1 MYDKIIGEIQD
12 QAKRLTELQRSS
24 IDALQNLQD
33 AAGKIIGLGTAIPDV
48 DRSISD
54 LDTLTSTLIKFS
66 EGFRTEKNWAFVPR
80 NWLTDF
86 SEALKNT
93 ANSFENLNTTI
104 ASIDAQHGGMG
115 TIDPATFAIIS
126 KSGTVIDVRKV
137 LGNIAL
143 NVDKAFEG
151 YFRLRSAIS
160 APRLSEFGEL
170 FGIFSTRRAQLDTL
184 SKELATLVDRGIED
198 AKVLK
203 DATDAVKVTQTE
215 IARLRAEVEKDRKS
229 SGESAAES
237 AQKLEAVRAVQKSAD
252 ELNALVTNYQASF
265 TQFQN
270 QLDTRNKTYETQK
283 AAFDSLKAD
292 LDKKDKDVGRL
303 IGQAEDMLTG
313 ATNAGLAG
321 SFSQKQTS
329 TDKELRKARLVY
341 YVSVILLAFLTL
353 PIFLYSLP
361 REFVAEVWRLIFNT
375 DVPALVAAQT
385 PRTFEEHVISLVGRA
400 VFLIPG
406 LLFVRFASVRHA
418 QLFRLREDYT
428 YKYSIAA
435 SVEGFMKQ
443 AKSYADDIAFS
454 SYLQLAYNPTDKMD
468 HKSDDSK
475 MPNPLWEKFITKI
488 EGMPIK
494 KKTAAQQ

>member
-1 MYDKIIGEIQD
+1 MYEKIIGEIQE
-12 QAKRLTELQRSS
+12 QANRLTELQRSS
-24 IDALQNLQD
+24 IDALQNLRNQT
-33 AAGKIIGLGTAIPDV
+33 GNVIGLGAAISDG
-48 DRSISD
+48 DRSVSD
-54 LDTLTSTLIKFS
+54 LDTLTSTLIKFC
-66 EGFRTEKNWAFVPR
+66 EGLTGKNFAFVPR
-80 NWLTDF
+80 SWLIDF
-86 SEALKNT
+86 TEAIKNT
-93 ANSFENLNTTI
+93 ANSFDNLRASI
-104 ASIDAQHGGMG
+104 ASIDAQHGGMAAV
-115 TIDPATFAIIS
+115 DPATFTITT
-126 KSGTVIDVRKV
+126 KSGTTVDIRKV
-137 LGNIAL
+137 LSNISL

-170 FGIFSTRRAQLDTL
+170 FGIFSTRRAQLDSL
-184 SKELATLVDRGIED
+184 SKELAALVDRGVED

-203 DATDAVKVTQTE
+203 AASDAVKGTQVE
-215 IARLRAEVEKDRKS
+215 VARLREEAEKDRKS
-229 SGESAAES
+229 SGENAGES
-237 AQKLEAVRAVQKSAD
+237 AQRLEAIRAVQKSAD

-270 QLDTRNKTYETQK
+270 QLDTRNQTYEKQK
-283 AAFDSLKAD
+283 AAFDSLKAN
-292 LDKKDKDVGRL
+292 LNSKDKDVARL
-303 IGQAEDMLTG
+303 ISQAEDMLKG

-329 TDKELRKARLVY
+329 TDSELRKARFVY
-341 YVSVILLAFLTL
+341 YVSILLLALLTL

-361 REFVAEVWRLIFNT
+361 REFVAEAWKLIFHT
-375 DVPALVAAQT
+375 EVPALVSAPT
-385 PRTFEEHVISLVGRA
+385 SRTFEEHVISLIGRA

-443 AKSYADDIAFS
+443 AKNYADDIAFS

-475 MPNPLWEKFITKI
+475 MPNPLWEKFISRI
-488 EGMPIK
+488 EGMPIIK
-494 KKTAAQQ
+494 KKVDPK